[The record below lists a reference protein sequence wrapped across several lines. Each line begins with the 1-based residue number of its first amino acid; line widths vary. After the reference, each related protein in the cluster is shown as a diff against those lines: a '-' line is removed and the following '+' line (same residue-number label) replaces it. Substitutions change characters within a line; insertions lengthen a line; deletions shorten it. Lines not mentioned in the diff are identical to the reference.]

1 MKWKKLMALG
11 CMTVMALTLVTGCG
25 ADGNDNASDS
35 IIEES
40 AVQTEESTEET
51 ESTQETES
59 AVEKEA
65 QETVLTVQVTEA
77 DGNTVTAQVG
87 ELRMQE
93 APDGELPD
101 GETPDGEAAD
111 GAQIREETSDGE
123 QSSEEASD
131 EEQPDA
137 EVSDEEQPDGGAP
150 DGEAPGGEQPA
161 GEMHRGGSAFAA
173 SEETITFTMTEETA
187 VTLDGPEG
195 SSDGTLE
202 DIVAGA
208 VLEVTLDENDNAVK
222 IVVKSL
228 NAGEEPGSEEET
240 TDGTAANTVSKA
252 EDVAYISNGNI
263 KLYKPM

>member
-25 ADGNDNASDS
+25 ADGNDNTSDS

-40 AVQTEESTEET
+40 TVQTEESTEEA
-51 ESTQETES
+51 ESTQETVS
-59 AVEKEA
+59 TVEEEA
-65 QETVLTVQVTEA
+65 QETVLTVQVTEV
-77 DGNTVTAQVG
+77 DGNTVIAQVG

-111 GAQIREETSDGE
+111 GER
-123 QSSEEASD
+123 
-131 EEQPDA
+131 
-137 EVSDEEQPDGGAP
+137 P
-150 DGEAPGGEQPA
+150 DGEAPAGEQPA
-161 GEMHRGGSAFAA
+161 GEKPRGGSNFAA

-187 VTLDGPEG
+187 VTADGPEG

-202 DIVAGA
+202 DVVAGA

-240 TDGTAANTVSKA
+240 TDGAAANTVSKA
-252 EDVAYISNGNI
+252 EDVAYTSKEI
-263 KLYKPM
+263 